1 MDPAERTP
9 AKRFSNAELQ
19 VYRNVTL
26 PDFIPQPLRLLF
38 VGINPGLLTAA
49 VQAHFARRGN
59 RFYPALH
66 RAGIT
71 DHIIDASSG
80 LVPEDARQLHDLGIG
95 ITSIVPEATARA
107 EELTVTQLREGG
119 ADLRRRVGP
128 MRPAV
133 IAFLG
138 ITAFRTAFE
147 APRAQVGRQPES
159 WNGAQVWVVPNPS
172 GLNAHASLADLAA
185 AYREVA
191 QAAGIELRP
200 PS

>member
-1 MDPAERTP
+1 VTESDQP
-9 AKRFSNAELQ
+9 AKRFSNADLQ
-19 VYRNVTL
+19 AFRNATL
-26 PDFIPQPLRLLF
+26 PDFLPQPLRLLV
-38 VGINPGLLTAA
+38 VGINPGLHTAA

-59 RFYPALH
+59 RFYPALY

-80 LVPEDARQLHDLGIG
+80 LTPENALLLRDQGIG
-95 ITSIVPEATARA
+95 ITSIVPQATARA
-107 EELTVTQLREGG
+107 DELTATQLREGG
-119 ADLRRRVGP
+119 QDLRRRAAP
-128 MRPAV
+128 LKPTV

-138 ITAFRTAFE
+138 ITAFRIAFDVPH
-147 APRAQVGRQPES
+147 AKVGRQSEN

-191 QAAGIELRP
+191 QAAGIELY
-200 PS
+200 PSP